1 MYAAKRLLDFP
12 SLLNARDLGGYPTVD
27 GAETRWRSL
36 LRSDDLAQLTLAGL
50 QAFSSYGI
58 ETVVDLRW
66 PDEVA
71 DSPSPVTRVLKHIR
85 YEQISLLTRTQ
96 QEWRERRADSTA
108 KELWNRSM
116 LEQVREELKQV
127 LDVIATASPGPLLFH
142 CVAGKDRTGVIA
154 ALMLAVA
161 DVVPEAIAY
170 DYAASTEN
178 LREAYLQRYASAEPA
193 AIIDAIQCPEAG
205 VHNMLAYLEKF
216 GGARAYLEEIGV
228 PPEHISRLRARLRD

>member
-1 MYAAKRLLDFP
+1 MYEAKRLLDFP
-12 SLLNARDLGGYPTVD
+12 SLLNARDLGGYPTID
-27 GAETRWRSL
+27 GADTRWRSL

-71 DSPSPVTRVLKHIR
+71 DSPSPITRVLKHIR

-96 QEWRERRADSTA
+96 QEWRERRANSTA

-116 LEQVREELKQV
+116 LEQVRTELKQV
-127 LDVIATASPGPLLFH
+127 LEVIATASPGPLLFH

-170 DYAASTEN
+170 DYSASTEN
-178 LREAYLQRYASAEPA
+178 LRAAYLQRYASAEPA

-205 VHNMLAYLEKF
+205 VHNMLAYLAKF

-228 PPEHISRLRARLRD
+228 PAAHITRLRARLRS

>member
-1 MYAAKRLLDFP
+1 MYNAKRLLDFP
-12 SLLNARDLGGYPTVD
+12 SLLNARELGGYPTLD

-36 LRSDDLAQLTLAGL
+36 IRSDDLAQLTLAGL

-96 QEWRERRADSTA
+96 QEWRERRANSTA

-142 CVAGKDRTGVIA
+142 CVRSEEHTS
-154 ALMLAVA
+154 
-161 DVVPEAIAY
+161 E
-170 DYAASTEN
+170 
-178 LREAYLQRYASAEPA
+178 LQS
-193 AIIDAIQCPEAG
+193 
-205 VHNMLAYLEKF
+205 L
-216 GGARAYLEEIGV
+216 
-228 PPEHISRLRARLRD
+228 